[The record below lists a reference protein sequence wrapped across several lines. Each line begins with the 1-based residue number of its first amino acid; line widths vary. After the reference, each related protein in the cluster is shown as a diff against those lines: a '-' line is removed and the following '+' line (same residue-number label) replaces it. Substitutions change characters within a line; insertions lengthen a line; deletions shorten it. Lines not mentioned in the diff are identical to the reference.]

1 MSAEA
6 RMIIVGAG
14 HAGGTAAV
22 LLRHFGHRG
31 PITLIGEEASAPYQR
46 PPLSKAFLKGAA
58 DSEALKLRPDAFYRD
73 NQIETLFAT
82 RAAAIRRADKKV
94 VLEDG
99 TALPYDWLI
108 LATGCRPRRLSLDGA
123 GRNDIHLLRGLEDA
137 EKLKRA
143 IGPHTRLAIVGGG
156 YVGLEVAAS
165 ARELGAEATV
175 LEREDRILARVASPP
190 LSRFFHDYH
199 IDRGVRIETGAQ
211 IIAIED
217 EAVRLADGRAIP
229 CTAVLAGIGAD
240 PADDLARE
248 AGLTCERGIVVD
260 EDARTSDPSIFA
272 IGDATWRPM
281 PLYGHRM
288 FRLES
293 VPNALEQAK
302 QAVSAILGRPR
313 PAPEV
318 PWFWSD
324 QYGLKLQIAG
334 VPFDTDRLVTR
345 GDPAAARFAIFH
357 LQAGI
362 VVAVEAV
369 NSPPEFMAG
378 KQLIERKVPVDPG
391 RLADPSISMREVAS

>member
-1 MSAEA
+1 MT
-6 RMIIVGAG
+6 RIVIIGAG

-22 LLRHFGHRG
+22 LLRHFGHQG
-31 PITLIGEEASAPYQR
+31 PITLIGEETTAPYQR
-46 PPLSKAFLKGAA
+46 PPLSKAFLKGGA
-58 DSEALKLRPDAFYRD
+58 DAEALKLRPDSFYRD
-73 NQIETLFAT
+73 NDVEARLST
-82 RAAAIRRADKKV
+82 RVAAIRRREKSV
-94 VLEDG
+94 LLEDG

-108 LATGCRPRRLSLDGA
+108 LATGCRPRRLTLDGA
-123 GRNDIHLLRGLEDA
+123 ERNDVHVLRGLEDA
-137 EKLKRA
+137 EKLKRVLA
-143 IGPHTRLAIVGGG
+143 PGARLAIVGGG

-165 ARELGAEATV
+165 ARELGAEAVV

-190 LSRFFHDYH
+190 LSQFFHDYH
-199 IDRGVRIETGAQ
+199 TERGVEIETGVQ
-211 IIAIED
+211 ILAVED
-217 EAVRLADGRAIP
+217 KAVRLADGREIA

-240 PADDLARE
+240 PADELARE

-260 EDARTSDPSIFA
+260 EDARTSDPAIFA

-302 QAVSAILGRPR
+302 QATSAILGRPR

-334 VPFDTDRLVTR
+334 LPFDTDRLVIR
-345 GDPAAARFAIFH
+345 GDPKAARFAIFH

-369 NSPPEFMAG
+369 NSPPEFMVG
-378 KQLIERKVPVDPG
+378 KQLIERRLPTDPE
-391 RLADPSISMREVAS
+391 RLADLSLSMKEIAG